1 MRLLNVHTL
10 ELKEFVGEETEPAY
24 AILSHTW
31 QDDEVNFAEFASHK
45 IRCGRGYDKIVSL
58 CELACKRGLNFVWI
72 DTCCVD
78 KRSSA
83 ELSET
88 INSIFRWY
96 SQAAECYALL
106 SDVTSSVDDDVERR
120 DFEFERSRW
129 FTRGW
134 TLPELLAPRTVTFVD
149 RFWKIIGYKLTPTGE
164 LCGRSISLNLSDQH
178 SLNLNV
184 KIEAITGIPRR
195 FLEGE
200 SLSNASIDDK
210 INWVHHRRTTRLEDM
225 AYCLL
230 GILGLSMDLRYGE
243 GSRAFIRLRD
253 EIIRWENDD
262 LPETISSGIE
272 AIEILRLPRRRAKRN
287 AVPDT
292 QRKYAVPSP
301 ETQEGIELQPTTGPS
316 QAVMDLA
323 RISQAQ
329 TLSMAPTGS
338 ASTSSTT
345 TKHKRRLSLPTCWI
359 IIMLASLVVGGSLVV
374 GLFYSIAKDQM
385 GDGFT
390 VAGFIIAVGTLA
402 LAVPITQHY
411 PRCRCWKKVTNSIL
425 ASV

>member
-1 MRLLNVHTL
+1 MRLLNVHTHNL
-10 ELKEFVGEETEPAY
+10 IEFVDEETKPSY

-31 QDDEVNFAEFASHK
+31 GGHEVNFADFDPQNIGNGE
-45 IRCGRGYDKIVSL
+45 GYTKIVNL
-58 CELACKRGLNFVWI
+58 CVLAKERGLNFAWI

-96 SQAAECYALL
+96 NQAAECYALL
-106 SDVTSSVDDDVERR
+106 SDVASPVDGEEHSDLQ
-120 DFEFERSRW
+120 FELSRW

-149 RFWKIIGYKLTPTGE
+149 RSWKIIGYKVATQGYYGALDITT
-164 LCGRSISLNLSDQH
+164 QQ
-178 SLNLNV
+178 SLNLNE

-200 SLSNASIDDK
+200 SLSNASIDEK
-210 INWVHHRRTTRLEDM
+210 INWVSHRRTARLEDM

-243 GSRAFIRLRD
+243 GSRVFIRLRD

-262 LPETISSGIE
+262 LPDTISSGRE
-272 AIEILRLPRRRAKRN
+272 AIEILRLPRRRVKHTGGPGTR
-287 AVPDT
+287 
-292 QRKYAVPSP
+292 RKYPLPSR
-301 ETQEGIELQPTTGPS
+301 ETQEGIELQPMTRSS
-316 QAVMDLA
+316 QAVMGLA
-323 RISQAQ
+323 RANHAQ
-329 TLSMAPTGS
+329 PPSHSTTRSG
-338 ASTSSTT
+338 STSSIA
-345 TKHKRRLSLPTCWI
+345 TKPKPKGRLSLPTCWI
-359 IIMLASLVVGGSLVV
+359 IIMLAGLVVGGGLAV
-374 GLFYSIAKDQM
+374 GLFFSIAKGQM

-411 PRCRCWKKVTNSIL
+411 PRCKCWKKVTNSIL